1 MATIDQDLKA
11 QLHAKYEELTGNK
24 VPRNKSNDEQ
34 WLKAQ
39 IEDLEKTEEAVEKWE
54 FVDKR
59 EEVQEEV
66 ETQSVEEVQEEVNED
81 GEKIHESR
89 DKTVK
94 EIIEFYGIS
103 LVELKSKWS
112 QYLDKFGLWS
122 KEKLAV
128 EAHARVVYRED
139 RKKMTLNKAFFPK
152 NVTAIVDKYG
162 LTGDEIQDFDVLESK
177 IMGDYVEDK
186 DTKEK
191 TALAEKKLEIED
203 VKKYIRTLYSRQ

>member
-1 MATIDQDLKA
+1 MPTIDQDLKA

-24 VPRNKSNDEQ
+24 VPRNKSNDEE

-39 IEDLEKTEEAVEKWE
+39 IEDLEKTEEAVEKGE

-66 ETQSVEEVQEEVNED
+66 ETQSVEAVKEEVNED

-89 DKTVK
+89 EKTVK

-103 LVELKSKWS
+103 LVELKIQGS
-112 QYLDKFGLWS
+112 QYLDKFGLGS
-122 KEKLAV
+122 KERLAV
-128 EAHARVVYRED
+128 EAHARVVHRED

-162 LTGDEIQDFDVLESK
+162 LTGDEIQDFDTLESK
-177 IMGDYVEDK
+177 IMDDYVEEK

-191 TALAEKKLEIED
+191 TTLSEKKLEIED
-203 VKKYIRTLYSRQ
+203 VKKYVRTLYSRQ